1 MRTKYLFLNLI
12 MLGCVITS
20 PLHAWQVTVTTEDNG
35 EEQVVVTNTQ
45 ELQQTDAYVVWVDKD
60 AQREEEVFQSW
71 TADND
76 WQQGLMPVTKD
87 ALDLSQFPARKLA
100 KFKQKCA
107 EKHRCF
113 LAMVAVPHGKN
124 PLDVSQW
131 QASSILPLTNEAGR
145 ERLPGQQFFLPPE
158 SRASEVTG
166 AEKNNTVA
174 DSVTSA
180 APTASATTTT
190 AGTATTTEKPD
201 IFKLVDKQLLYAN
214 GSAQRFQVIDLSDL
228 MHPKLA
234 GWMAL
239 TGSPRE
245 VYSLGQ
251 TMVLLQTNY
260 DEKQGAQTKLTAVQ
274 QKNGTLETVDE
285 VSLNGNFLQSRR
297 RGDLIYAVSQQDSWM
312 TIAKP
317 ECVDCG
323 TVYMPMVQIT
333 ALRLDEQGKLT
344 IVDKAEVTGYGAQV
358 AIFPDHLVIANYD
371 TQEWNSTNIQ
381 IFNLAVPNAA
391 LAKLP
396 LLKVPGQVPSEFHV
410 NVYNQQFRVVYGPTF
425 NDKVGSTLAI
435 YDLSKPTLDLLGK
448 VENIAPGEALYA
460 TRFTENRAFVVT
472 YQRTDP
478 LWAIDLSNP
487 QAPKILGELKV
498 PGWSEKLFFNN
509 NRLFAIGTHDQPE
522 AGETNQWVR
531 RVALSLFD
539 VADAQNLNLLSRF
552 IPLLD
557 LGITYSYSE
566 ALYDERA
573 LFLDWENN
581 FASIPIQSWEAAAGT
596 FLQLV
601 SFQNDKIENVGRIA
615 SPVQIQRSLPVDEHT
630 LAALGDQEVLT
641 LAWEMGNPNTQAVK
655 ILGSLELAQNLI
667 RVQKQ
672 ADNLWAVGQ
681 GNSGI
686 HRLYRY
692 STEDITTPAQQW
704 KLPQSYNDVIVGDKL
719 AVFYNYNPLTIQ
731 VAELDSGV
739 IRPAQRL
746 ETTDNN
752 DTKMSTGWTN
762 RSQWQVQDGKL
773 YVAETRYIETPVT
786 AMSKDGVS
794 INPNYYQ
801 GSQTLL
807 RSWDLLPDGAKE
819 ETARSIPGEPIGV
832 TAGGKYVVT
841 REMADQLRLN
851 LLSLENN
858 SARLVSSRELPCR
871 SYSQATWVDNAV
883 YVTCLVNDPTD
894 QTLVEMSTPILKLD
908 PFSGQLAEGFA
919 EVGRWDIKGYH
930 AAITVT
936 SDGIAL
942 IYNDYFYRPMP
953 VDMVTVADA
962 KMSTTMPYYSPEC
975 SIYQLTVGS
984 PATLLKQFDS
994 CPLNGIGLALTANQA
1009 WIAKGFAG
1017 LDVVKW

>member
-1 MRTKYLFLNLI
+1 MRTKYLFFNLI

-60 AQREEEVFQSW
+60 AKRAEDMFQSW
-71 TADND
+71 TVDKD
-76 WQQGLMPVTKD
+76 WQSGLMPVTKD
-87 ALDLSQFPARKLA
+87 ALDLSKFSARKLA

-113 LAMVAVPHGKN
+113 LAMVAVPHGKD

-158 SRASEVTG
+158 SRNTTTTGTEKDTDAVT
-166 AEKNNTVA
+166 T
-174 DSVTSA
+174 
-180 APTASATTTT
+180 APTASATTTDS
-190 AGTATTTEKPD
+190 TTTEKPD

-214 GSAQRFQVIDLSDL
+214 GSAQRFQVIDLADPTQ
-228 MHPKLA
+228 PKLA
-234 GWMAL
+234 GWMSL
-239 TGSPRE
+239 TGTPRE

-260 DEKQGAQTKLTAVQ
+260 DEKQGAQTKLTVVQ

-285 VSLNGNFLQSRR
+285 VTLSGNFLQSRR
-297 RGDLIYAVSQQDSWM
+297 RGDLIYAVSQSDSM
-312 TIAKP
+312 VTIAKP

-323 TVYMPMVQIT
+323 MVYMPMVQIT
-333 ALRLDEQGKLT
+333 ALRLDDQGKLV
-344 IVDKAEVTGYGAQV
+344 IVDKAEISGYSPEV
-358 AIFPDHLVIANYD
+358 AIFPDHLVIANHD
-371 TQEWNSTNIQ
+371 SQEWSSTNIQ

-396 LLKVPGQVPSEFHV
+396 LLKVPGQVPSEFHL

-448 VENIAPGEALYA
+448 VENIAPGEALFA

-522 AGETNQWVR
+522 PGETNQWVR

-566 ALYDERA
+566 ALSDERA
-573 LFLDWENN
+573 LFLDWENS

-601 SFQNDKIENVGRIA
+601 SFQNDKIEEVGRIA
-615 SPVQIQRSLPVDEHT
+615 SPVQIRRSLPIDKQT
-630 LAALGDQEVLT
+630 LAALGDQEILT

-655 ILGSLELAQNLI
+655 ILGSLELAHNLI

-672 ADNLWAVGQ
+672 GDNLWAVGQ
-681 GNSGI
+681 GDTGM

-692 STEDITTPAQQW
+692 TTTDINAPAQQM
-704 KLPQSYNDVIVGDKL
+704 KLPQSYNDVVVGDKL
-719 AVFYNYNPLTIQ
+719 AVFYNYNPLAIQ
-731 VAELDSGV
+731 VVELDSGV
-739 IRPAQRL
+739 VRPAQRL
-746 ETTDNN
+746 EATNN
-752 DTKMSTGWTN
+752 DDTKMAADWVN
-762 RSQWQVQDGKL
+762 RSQWQVQDDKL
-773 YVAETRYIETPVT
+773 YVAETRYIATPVT
-786 AMSKDGVS
+786 YMSKDGVS

-807 RSWDLLPDGAKE
+807 RSWKLSPEGAQE
-819 ETARSIPGEPIGV
+819 EKARSIPGEPIGV
-832 TAGGKYVVT
+832 TVGGKYVVT

-858 SARLVSSRELPCR
+858 AARLVNSRELPCR
-871 SYSQATWVDNAV
+871 SNSQANWVDGAV
-883 YVTCLVNDPTD
+883 YVTCIVNDPTD

-936 SDGIAL
+936 PEGIAL
-942 IYNDYFYRPMP
+942 IGSNYYYPMP
-953 VDMVTVADA
+953 VDIATTTTDA
-962 KMSTTMPYYSPEC
+962 KPGIMPYYSPDC
-975 SIYQLTVGS
+975 KVYQLTVGS
-984 PATLLKQFDS
+984 PATLLKQFDT
-994 CPLNGIGLALTANQA
+994 CPLNGTTSALTATQA
-1009 WIAKGFAG
+1009 WVAKGFAG